1 MKKLLESSLHFATQ
15 AIHAGQQ
22 PDPVS
27 GAIITPIYQT
37 STFVQASP
45 GKHKGYEY
53 GRTGNPTRDA
63 LEANVA
69 ALEGGS
75 YGFAFGSGM
84 AAISAI
90 MGLVKQGDHI
100 IVTDN
105 VYGGTYRYFQQIMTD
120 YGISFSFVDTSVLAE
135 VETAVQDNTRIVFIE
150 TPTNPMLK
158 LSDIEQLA
166 RFCKQKKL
174 LLAVDNT
181 FMSPYFQRP
190 LQLGADIV
198 VHSATKYLN
207 GHSDVING
215 LVIVNNQQLAERLAY
230 IQNAVGAVPAPMD
243 CWLVLRATKTLHL
256 RMKQHN
262 ENAIKIAGY
271 LATHKAVKKVVYPGL
286 ESHPQIELAK
296 KQQLDPYGN
305 PGFGGM
311 ISFEVGNFDRARTVL
326 EQVTLFSLAESLGSV
341 ESLISH
347 PASMTHAS
355 VPEADRKRLGLS
367 DGLVRISVGIE
378 DVKDLIADLD
388 FALTGLPTK
397 PIIP

>member
-1 MKKLLESSLHFATQ
+1 MKKKLQFATR
-15 AIHAGQQ
+15 AIHAGQE

-37 STFVQASP
+37 STFVQTSP
-45 GKHKGYEY
+45 GRHKGYEY
-53 GRTGNPTRDA
+53 GRTGNPTRNA

-69 ALEGGS
+69 ALEEGE

-90 MGLVKQGDHI
+90 MGLLKQGDHI

-105 VYGGTYRYFQQIMTD
+105 VYGGTYRYFQQVMTD
-120 YGISFSFVDTSVLAE
+120 YGLTFSFVDTSSMSE
-135 VETAVQDNTRIVFIE
+135 VEAVVQPNTRMLFIE

-158 LSDIEQLA
+158 LSDIRKMA
-166 RFCKQKKL
+166 TFCRKNKI

-190 LQLGADIV
+190 LPLGADIV

-207 GHSDVING
+207 GHSDVIHG
-215 LVIVNNQQLAERLAY
+215 IVIVKDKILAERLGY

-243 CWLVLRATKTLHL
+243 CWLVLRATKTLAL

-262 ENAIKIAGY
+262 ENAMIIADY
-271 LATHKAVKKVVYPGL
+271 LNNHAAIQQVYYPGL
-286 ESHPQIELAK
+286 DTHPQHKLAK
-296 KQQLDPYGN
+296 KQQLDPHGK

-311 ISFEVGNFDRARTVL
+311 ISFETGSDNSARTLL
-326 EQVTLFSLAESLGSV
+326 EGVKLFSLAESLGSV

-355 VPEADRKRLGLS
+355 VPAEERKRFGLS

-378 DVKDLIADLD
+378 DVNDLIADLD
-388 FALTGLPTK
+388 QALTD
-397 PIIP
+397 

>member
-1 MKKLLESSLHFATQ
+1 MKKKTNTLKFATE
-15 AIHAGQQ
+15 AVHAGQR

-37 STFVQASP
+37 STFVQESP
-45 GKHKGYEY
+45 GVHQGYEY

-69 ALEGGS
+69 ALEKGKH
-75 YGFAFGSGM
+75 GFAFGSGM
-84 AAISAI
+84 AAISAL
-90 MGLVKQGDHI
+90 MGLLKKGDHV

-105 VYGGTYRYFQQIMTD
+105 VYGGTYRYFQQVMMD
-120 YGISFSFVDTSVLAE
+120 YGLSFSFVDTSRLPE
-135 VETAVQDNTRIVFIE
+135 VEVAVRENTRMVFIE

-158 LSDIEQLA
+158 LTDIEELA
-166 RFCKQKKL
+166 GFCKSKKL
-174 LLAVDNT
+174 VLAADNT
-181 FMSPYFQRP
+181 FLSPYFQRP
-190 LQLGADIV
+190 LELGADIV
-198 VHSATKYLN
+198 VHSTTKYLN

-215 LVIVNNQQLAERLAY
+215 IVIVKDDDLAERVGFL
-230 IQNAVGAVPAPMD
+230 QNAVGAVPGPFD

-256 RMKQHN
+256 RMSRHN
-262 ENAIKIAGY
+262 ANAIKIARFLVDHPEVQHVY
-271 LATHKAVKKVVYPGL
+271 YPGL
-286 ESHPQIELAK
+286 DSHPQIELAK

-311 ISFEVGNFDRARTVL
+311 ISFEMGGWARARAVL
-326 EQVTLFSLAESLGSV
+326 ERVKLFSLAESLGSV

-355 VPEADRKRLGLS
+355 VPEEDRAKLGLT

-378 DVKDLIADLD
+378 DAGDLIDDLNQ
-388 FALTGLPTK
+388 ALHVEK
-397 PIIP
+397 